1 MILHTQN
8 ANQARR
14 SHRNCII
21 RKMVIVV
28 GGMGKDGSPTLKSV
42 RSSPAENR
50 GAEQAGVRK
59 LRTSRSA
66 IRETGRSAERAARML
81 ALSGA
86 WKMNSIAGGSAL
98 SDPGFVSLSLSHDL
112 VQRIVNSKTFQS
124 APTLQQLFRFLATRA
139 LEEHTDEI
147 KEYTIGVEA
156 LGRKP
161 DFDPKT
167 DPIVRV
173 QVYRLRQKLKEYF
186 ELEGSQ
192 DSILVEIPK
201 GHYLPKFELL
211 KPLAS
216 NLHPVPVPE
225 PRIGP
230 EGVETVGT
238 EKPHAG
244 VSQRAAIM
252 VILFALAGFA

>member
-1 MILHTQN
+1 M
-8 ANQARR
+8 
-14 SHRNCII
+14 S
-21 RKMVIVV
+21 
-28 GGMGKDGSPTLKSV
+28 
-42 RSSPAENR
+42 
-50 GAEQAGVRK
+50 
-59 LRTSRSA
+59 
-66 IRETGRSAERAARML
+66 
-81 ALSGA
+81 
-86 WKMNSIAGGSAL
+86 SIAGGSAL

-139 LEEHTDEI
+139 LEAHTDEI

-173 QVYRLRQKLKEYF
+173 QVYRLRQKLKEYY

-192 DSILVEIPK
+192 ESILVAIPK
-201 GHYLPKFELL
+201 GHYLPKFEVL

-216 NLHPVPVPE
+216 TLHPVPVP
-225 PRIGP
+225 PAK
-230 EGVETVGT
+230 VGS
-238 EKPHAG
+238 EDRG
-244 VSQRAAIM
+244 IVSRERPSTGFSPRAAIL
-252 VILFALAGFA
+252 VLLF